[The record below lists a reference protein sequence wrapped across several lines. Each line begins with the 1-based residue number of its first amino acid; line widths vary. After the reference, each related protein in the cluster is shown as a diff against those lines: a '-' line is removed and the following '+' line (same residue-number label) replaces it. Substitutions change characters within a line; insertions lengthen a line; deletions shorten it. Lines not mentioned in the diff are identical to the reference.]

1 MMHVLVCEDVY
12 KNGEHFCDFH
22 QHSEKWKL
30 PPTEMNIIVC
40 LYNLPSFGTKYI
52 FIIHAYNH
60 TNKKKQKLFMNS
72 NLIYDYDYIINII
85 KRIYKKIN
93 LISNAFLYHTMQR
106 FYNIISL
113 FYNMSLFYN
122 I

>member
-1 MMHVLVCEDVY
+1 MSHRQKIIIEYKSVYKKMMHVLVCEDVY

-40 LYNLPSFGTKYI
+40 LYNLPSFGTRYI

-60 TNKKKQKLFMNS
+60 TNKKKQN
-72 NLIYDYDYIINII
+72 
-85 KRIYKKIN
+85 
-93 LISNAFLYHTMQR
+93 
-106 FYNIISL
+106 
-113 FYNMSLFYN
+113 
-122 I
+122 